1 MNFTWEKTEEKDFET
16 FNKWHMEAI
25 FKAGKEQDPITK
37 YLAPKTILL
46 GNVIKMLTGEK
57 SDLKWESITA
67 KLNGVAVGFVAF
79 SRETKLENNVP
90 ILQLN
95 IEVIAV
101 DPSCVGKGVGTAMI
115 FDIVKNKE
123 KLFGLK
129 IHKFST
135 KIERE
140 NRPSQNAFLKNGF
153 IKTSSEF
160 SYLFDK
166 YVLDCKKEMPSKSFE
181 LSEAIKETLE
191 YCLKYKNKE
200 K

>member
-1 MNFTWEKTEEKDFET
+1 MNFTWEKTNEKDFET
-16 FNKWHMEAI
+16 FNIWHTEAI

-37 YLAPKTILL
+37 YLAPKTVLL

-57 SDLKWESITA
+57 SDLKWESLTA
-67 KLNGVAVGFVAF
+67 KLNGDAVGFVVF
-79 SRETKLENNVP
+79 SRENKLENNFP

-101 DPSCVGKGVGTAMI
+101 NPSCVGKGVGTAMI

-123 KLFGLK
+123 KFFGLK
-129 IHKFST
+129 VDKFST

-140 NRPSQNAFLKNGF
+140 NSPSQNAFLKNGF
-153 IKTSSEF
+153 IKTSNEF

-166 YVLDCKKEMPSKSFE
+166 YVLDCKKELPLKSFE
-181 LSEAIKETLE
+181 LSEAIKETLQ
-191 YCLKYKNKE
+191 YCLKHKNKE